1 MTARAGSVAGTFIF
15 PPAVSQLRNYFIGRV
30 KKKKKTGVVIA
41 GDLYAVLSC
50 VHNSLSTVSSTRNS
64 CLQYLKVKDV
74 ALEPG
79 LPLWRKLCFAVG
91 GMPYQMTSTVIGFF
105 LNIFLLEVA
114 EVRNGIE
121 RK

>member
-1 MTARAGSVAGTFIF
+1 M
-15 PPAVSQLRNYFIGRV
+15 PVSC
-30 KKKKKTGVVIA
+30 T
-41 GDLYAVLSC
+41 C
-50 VHNSLSTVSSTRNS
+50 NS